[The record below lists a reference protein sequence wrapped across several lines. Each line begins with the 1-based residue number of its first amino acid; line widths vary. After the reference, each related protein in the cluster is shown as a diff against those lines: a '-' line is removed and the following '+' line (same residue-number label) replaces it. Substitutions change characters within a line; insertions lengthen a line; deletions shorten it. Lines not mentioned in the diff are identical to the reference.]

1 MEQFDR
7 IVDRLY
13 DGVTDSAAWPEAL
26 TRLCDAVGAHH
37 AIVMAGRRDRPADG
51 MCVSSRVAPDH
62 LDNFVQAAA
71 AGPVDWLQ
79 ALPAGTAFDFQ
90 AVIPRKE
97 FVRTDFFNQAIRPMH
112 GYRAVFAIPLRGDG
126 AESFLALC
134 RPEQAEDFTGAQTAL
149 VNRVVP
155 HLARALRSRLR
166 LDQAARSASAATA
179 VMDELETAVA
189 VVDAKLCPIVMN
201 RAFQALVE
209 QADPLR
215 MRRGCLAMDSRDG
228 ETRLRLALRR
238 ALSDDPRAPGQ
249 HAIPL
254 PRRTFGPPR
263 LLLVRRLQSAGV
275 TIPRAILILE
285 DPARHPAH
293 LEALA
298 ASLFELTPREA
309 ELAARVANG
318 ADLES
323 VAAGMG
329 VSLGTARNYLKAVF
343 VKTHTRRQAE
353 LVALLARVGRLSR

>member
-1 MEQFDR
+1 MEHFDR
-7 IVDRLY
+7 VVDHFY

-26 TRLCDAVGAHH
+26 TQLCDAVGAHH
-37 AIVMAGRRDRPADG
+37 GIVMAGRPDRPSDAL
-51 MCVSSRVAPDH
+51 CVSSRVAPDL
-62 LDNFVQAAA
+62 LDNFIQAAT

-97 FVRTDFFNQAIRPMH
+97 FVRTDFFDQAIRPMH

-134 RPEQAEDFTGAQTAL
+134 RPEQAEDFTEAQTAL
-149 VNRVVP
+149 VNRIVP

-166 LDQAARSASAATA
+166 LDQAVRSAAAATA
-179 VMDELETAVA
+179 VMDELDAAVA
-189 VVDAKLCPIVMN
+189 VVDAELRPIVMN
-201 RAFQALVE
+201 RAFQALLE

-249 HAIPL
+249 HAMHL
-254 PRRTFGPPR
+254 PRLGFGPPR
-263 LLLVRRLQSAGV
+263 VLLVRRLQSAGASV
-275 TIPRAILILE
+275 QRAILILE

-298 ASLFELTPREA
+298 ATLFELTPREA
-309 ELAARVANG
+309 ELAARFADG
-318 ADLES
+318 ADLDS

-343 VKTHTRRQAE
+343 LKTRTRRQAE